1 MKNPELNTLIKLALC
16 PGNCDPEDA
25 VCAIC
30 TFRSGGE
37 DCHKHLRAEA
47 LKEVLPQNP
56 EPKEKPSVADNLY
69 DQVTKFLREL
79 GIPAHIK
86 GYMYAR
92 EAIVMAVKDPHLI
105 DAITKELYP
114 LVAKKF
120 STTSSRVERAIR
132 HAIECAWDRGDWE
145 VFLRIF
151 GHTVN
156 SHKGK
161 PTNSEFV
168 ALIADDIRMS
178 RNHSI

>member
-1 MKNPELNTLIKLALC
+1 MKTPELNTLIKLALC

-56 EPKEKPSVADNLY
+56 EPKEKPPVADNLY
-69 DQVTKFLREL
+69 DQVTQFLREL

-92 EAIVMAVKDPHLI
+92 EAIVMAVKDPELI
-105 DAITKELYP
+105 NFITKELYP
-114 LVAKKF
+114 SVAKKF
-120 STTSSRVERAIR
+120 GTTNSRVERAIR

-156 SHKGK
+156 NRKGK
-161 PTNSEFV
+161 PTNSEFI
-168 ALIADDIRMS
+168 ALIADDILMS
-178 RNHSI
+178 RNYSI

>member
-1 MKNPELNTLIKLALC
+1 MKNPELNTLIKLAMC
-16 PGNCDPEDA
+16 PSNYDPEDA
-25 VCAIC
+25 VCTTC
-30 TFRSGGE
+30 NYRCCGE
-37 DCHKHLRAEA
+37 NCRNNLREEV
-47 LKEVLPQNP
+47 LKETFPQNP
-56 EPKEKPSVADNLY
+56 EPKEKPPVADNLY
-69 DQVTKFLREL
+69 DQVTQFLREL

-114 LVAKKF
+114 QVAKKF

-132 HAIECAWDRGDWE
+132 HAIEVAWDRGDWE
-145 VFLRIF
+145 VFLKIF
-151 GHTVN
+151 GNTVN

-178 RNHSI
+178 RSYNT